1 MEINRELSKRQFMQK
16 ENDYH
21 HSPYETELEFYSA
34 VRAGDLETVKHLY
47 TPLDTNGKGRLSK
60 DDLRNVKYHLVITI
74 AMLCRFCIEGG
85 LDPET
90 AYTISDIYIN
100 KCDEC
105 RNEESVMA
113 VHKEVIVYYTKQMKK
128 AASQNVYSK
137 HILMCFDCI
146 FDNIY
151 KGVTVNQIA
160 DELKITP
167 QYLSKLFREEV
178 GVKIS
183 DFIMSKRIQ
192 AAENMLRYSEY
203 SPLDI
208 ANYLAFSSHSHFIAC
223 FKKQTG
229 LTPKQYRDQFF
240 RANWNKH
247 STSRSKI

>member
-1 MEINRELSKRQFMQK
+1 
-16 ENDYH
+16 
-21 HSPYETELEFYSA
+21 
-34 VRAGDLETVKHLY
+34 
-47 TPLDTNGKGRLSK
+47 
-60 DDLRNVKYHLVITI
+60 
-74 AMLCRFCIEGG
+74 
-85 LDPET
+85 
-90 AYTISDIYIN
+90 
-100 KCDEC
+100 
-105 RNEESVMA
+105 MA

-160 DELKITP
+160 DELNITP

>member
-1 MEINRELSKRQFMQK
+1 MEIDRELLSRQFMQS

-21 HSPYETELEFYSA
+21 HSSFETEFEFYSA
-34 VRAGDLETVKHLY
+34 VRTGDLDTVKRLY
-47 TPLDTNGKGRLSK
+47 TPLDTQGKGRLSK

-105 RNEESVMA
+105 KSEESVME

-128 AASQNVYSK
+128 LAAQNVYSK

-151 KGVTVNQIA
+151 NGVTVNQIA
-160 DELKITP
+160 DELNITP
-167 QYLSKLFREEV
+167 QYLSRLFKEEV
-178 GVKIS
+178 GVKLS

-208 ANYLAFSSHSHFIAC
+208 ANSLSFSSHSHFIAC
-223 FKKQTG
+223 FRKQTG

-240 RANWNKH
+240 RSTWNK
-247 STSRSKI
+247 SAANKSKL

>member
-1 MEINRELSKRQFMQK
+1 
-16 ENDYH
+16 
-21 HSPYETELEFYSA
+21 
-34 VRAGDLETVKHLY
+34 
-47 TPLDTNGKGRLSK
+47 
-60 DDLRNVKYHLVITI
+60 
-74 AMLCRFCIEGG
+74 
-85 LDPET
+85 
-90 AYTISDIYIN
+90 
-100 KCDEC
+100 
-105 RNEESVMA
+105 
-113 VHKEVIVYYTKQMKK
+113 MKK

-183 DFIMSKRIQ
+183 DFYYVKRIQ

-208 ANYLAFSSHSHFIAC
+208 ANYLLSARTAILLPALRNRQDLHRNSIEISFPCKLEQA
-223 FKKQTG
+223 
-229 LTPKQYRDQFF
+229 
-240 RANWNKH
+240 
-247 STSRSKI
+247 